1 MVNFNPIELIFSYTL
16 VGLIIILPIVLLT
29 FAIVIAIIVK
39 RKSDAIEK
47 GKTIKK
53 SILKYLMRLSS

>member
-53 SILKYLMRLSS
+53 K